1 MRRLIFC
8 CDGTWNHIESAYPT
22 NVLKLA
28 RAIPSVAN
36 DGTSQVVF
44 YLEGVGTGRGTG
56 KIAQKIDRLGGG
68 MFGWGLLH
76 NVVEAYKNLVFNYNL
91 GDEIYI
97 FGFSRGA
104 YTARSLA
111 GLIRSVGILDRDRI
125 HMLPKAIKLYQHRG
139 PTGHPDVPENCAFR
153 WENSKSVTT
162 GSAERVWRKLHHPEM
177 NLADVLPL
185 KITYLGVW
193 DTVGAMGVPSFL
205 WVSKLFNKKYT
216 FHDFALSSSV
226 ASARH
231 AIAVDESRATF
242 PDAPWDNLDDLNA
255 RQPDGDGLPY
265 QQLWF
270 PGDHGSIGGGGDIT
284 GLSDAAF
291 LWVTAGALA
300 KGLVLSHGLLEA
312 TEKTVN
318 HAAPLV
324 NVSSPKWSFTSWAMS
339 MVTKDRDGPQLL
351 ANVSQS
357 AKKRWAED
365 SKYRPRTLSKVAIS
379 LDRPKKAFNPTPV
392 PPTDPD

>member
-1 MRRLIFC
+1 MRRLVFC

-28 RAIPSVAN
+28 RALPPVAD

-56 KIAQKIDRLGGG
+56 KFAQKIDRLGGG
-68 MFGWGLLH
+68 MFGWGLLT
-76 NVVEAYKNLVFNYNL
+76 NVVEAYKNLVFNYEP

-111 GLIRSVGILDRDRI
+111 GLIRSIGILDRDRI
-125 HMLPKAIKLYQHRG
+125 HMLPEAIKRYQNHS
-139 PTGHPDVPENCAFR
+139 PTGHPDAPDNCAFR
-153 WENSKSVTT
+153 WENSRGVTT
-162 GSAERVWRKLHHPEM
+162 GSAERDWRKLHHPE
-177 NLADVLPL
+177 ADHSKAVPL

-205 WVSKLFNKKYT
+205 WVSKLFNRKYA

-231 AIAVDESRATF
+231 AIAIDERRATF
-242 PDAPWDNLDDLNA
+242 PDAPWDNLDELNA
-255 RQPDGDGLPY
+255 RQPDELVRPY

-270 PGDHGSIGGGGDIT
+270 PGDHGSVGGGGDIT
-284 GLSDAAF
+284 GLSDDAL
-291 LWVTAGALA
+291 LWVVDGARI
-300 KGLVLSHGLLEA
+300 KGLYLPPSFYDQAAKSVDP
-312 TEKTVN
+312 
-318 HAAPLV
+318 AAPLV
-324 NVSSPKWSFTSWAMS
+324 NISDQKWSFTSWAMS
-339 MVTKDRDGPQLL
+339 MVKKDRAGPQLL
-351 ANVSQS
+351 ADVAPS
-357 AKKRWAED
+357 ARTRWGNAE
-365 SKYRPRTLSKVAIS
+365 YRPQTLSRVSVDLDKCRTANETGSDLDEVA
-379 LDRPKKAFNPTPV
+379 
-392 PPTDPD
+392 

>member
-28 RAIPSVAN
+28 RAIPSVAD

-56 KIAQKIDRLGGG
+56 RLARKIDRLGGG
-68 MFGWGLLH
+68 MFGWGLLQ
-76 NVVEAYKNLVFNYNL
+76 NVVEAYKNLVFNYEP

-125 HMLPKAIKLYQHRG
+125 HMLPEAIKRYQNH
-139 PTGHPDVPENCAFR
+139 TASGHPDAPENCAFR
-153 WENSKSVTT
+153 WENSRGVTT
-162 GSAERVWRKLHHPEM
+162 GNAERDWRKLHHPEI
-177 NLADVLPL
+177 DVAQAVPL

-205 WVSKLFNKKYT
+205 WISKLFNRKYA
-216 FHDFALSSSV
+216 FHDFKLSSSV

-231 AIAVDESRATF
+231 AIAIDERRATF
-242 PDAPWDNLDDLNA
+242 PDAPWENLDELND
-255 RQPDGDGLPY
+255 RQQEQAVLPY

-270 PGDHGSIGGGGDIT
+270 PGDHGSVGGGGDIT
-284 GLSDAAF
+284 GLSDDALRWVVEGAVARGLSLPPAF
-291 LWVTAGALA
+291 L
-300 KGLVLSHGLLEA
+300 EA
-312 TEKTVN
+312 
-318 HAAPLV
+318 AARSADYSAPLS
-324 NVSSPKWSFTSWAMS
+324 NISKQKWSFTGSIMS
-339 MVTKDRDGPQLL
+339 MVQTDRAGPQLL
-351 ANVSQS
+351 ADV
-357 AKKRWAED
+357 APAARKRWA
-365 SKYRPRTLSKVAIS
+365 SSSYRPGALKRVS
-379 LDRPKKAFNPTPV
+379 LDLDGPSPI
-392 PPTDPD
+392 